1 MAARQLEVSAASI
14 QKLLGVA
21 AKFAAET
28 FVPFEQGG
36 RLAPDSITR
45 FQQQLA
51 QLEAAIEDTRC
62 GRHLTGALSGGT
74 AWLPWRL
81 RMVVDRL
88 DARAWSCWLCNRWSC
103 PVQCLQLAAVYREKQ
118 EGHVEAARRAILQ
131 RADVALS
138 DLVAA
143 LPPHRRDLA
152 LIEALNTAI
161 GGHMRLRQM
170 VPAPSRSTTGH
181 QGAVLLIPTVAC

>member
-1 MAARQLEVSAASI
+1 MKLEKEIAAAAARQLEVSAASI
-14 QKLLGVA
+14 EKLLGVA

-28 FVPFEQGG
+28 LVPFEQGG

-62 GRHLTGALSGGT
+62 GRHLSSGGDNAWLST
-74 AWLPWRL
+74 AWRALWRL
-81 RMVVDRL
+81 RT
-88 DARAWSCWLCNRWSC
+88 WFCKLCTWWSC
-103 PVQCLQLAAVYREKQ
+103 PMQCLQLTAVHRVKQLSLQLAAVYRVKQ
-118 EGHVEAARRAILQ
+118 EGHVEAARRTVLQ
-131 RADVALS
+131 RADIALS

-152 LIEALNTAI
+152 LIEALNKAI
-161 GGHMRLRQM
+161 GRLQ
-170 VPAPSRSTTGH
+170 SGT
-181 QGAVLLIPTVAC
+181 